1 MKKRFT
7 FLTLILLLVF
17 SHSAKTENTK
27 VIKMII
33 SGISAGTYNS
43 LEEDFFLTGRTH
55 SLITEDVNSF
65 DLHWCVNNS
74 DFFSSSFTE
83 LGLYPYQPY
92 IFYADQSW
100 TPQASGVA
108 HIKAW
113 ITNVNGDGEDVLGA
127 DTVYKT
133 LEFHPN
139 LMAKKALIETFSS
152 INCGSCAVA
161 APIIR
166 NLVIDNYEN
175 LTALYYHPSQTEGS
189 PLTLYNS
196 KHTKARADYYQ
207 VGGTPFAVV
216 SNLYASSALHVTQEI
231 INLELQ
237 KVSPVSLTGSFFLNA
252 AESGSTVSL
261 SSSIDINNPNY
272 KLFIVLLE
280 EHVEFEEPPGF
291 NGEQEFYYV
300 MRNFITDTEGYSLPP
315 LKANEPWL
323 VEVNFDSDPEKL
335 VQEQLSVIA
344 FVQNLENR
352 EILQAARLAKSSLN
366 VEARLPEAKFS
377 AYPNPANS
385 TLMIRLQSPE
395 QAHQI
400 NIYDLNGQRVYSAQN
415 ESFHYP
421 INIENLGEGFYF
433 VEILQSQARL
443 TNKILITR

>member
-133 LEFHPN
+133 LEFHPDR
-139 LMAKKALIETFSS
+139 KS
-152 INCGSCAVA
+152 
-161 APIIR
+161 
-166 NLVIDNYEN
+166 
-175 LTALYYHPSQTEGS
+175 
-189 PLTLYNS
+189 
-196 KHTKARADYYQ
+196 
-207 VGGTPFAVV
+207 VV
-216 SNLYASSALHVTQEI
+216 
-231 INLELQ
+231 
-237 KVSPVSLTGSFFLNA
+237 
-252 AESGSTVSL
+252 
-261 SSSIDINNPNY
+261 
-272 KLFIVLLE
+272 
-280 EHVEFEEPPGF
+280 
-291 NGEQEFYYV
+291 
-300 MRNFITDTEGYSLPP
+300 
-315 LKANEPWL
+315 
-323 VEVNFDSDPEKL
+323 
-335 VQEQLSVIA
+335 
-344 FVQNLENR
+344 
-352 EILQAARLAKSSLN
+352 
-366 VEARLPEAKFS
+366 
-377 AYPNPANS
+377 
-385 TLMIRLQSPE
+385 
-395 QAHQI
+395 
-400 NIYDLNGQRVYSAQN
+400 
-415 ESFHYP
+415 
-421 INIENLGEGFYF
+421 
-433 VEILQSQARL
+433 
-443 TNKILITR
+443 